1 MLFPDRIDY
10 KIAGDDFELPRMF
23 MAKQV
28 FSDTHIADIPAAVRK
43 AVESLKL
50 PDLRGLRIALTAGSR
65 GVANQALIL
74 RTVID
79 ILKEMGAKPFIVPG
93 MGSHGGATA
102 EGQLEVIHGYG
113 VTEEAMGVPILASM
127 DVVRLGETATGF
139 PVYCDRHAFEAD
151 YILPVHRVKPH
162 TDFKAEIESGICKM
176 LVIGLGKH
184 RGASHIHSLGF
195 PKFDKIIPEA
205 AQVFI
210 DSGKI
215 IGSVG
220 VVENAFDETMIIEG
234 MRPAAIVS
242 REKELL
248 VQAKNAM
255 PRFYM
260 DGIDVLLVEEIGK
273 NISGSGMDPNIT
285 GRPGLWLPGFET
297 TCPINRIIV
306 MGISALSHG
315 NATGLGGADLVTVDF
330 MKQADLGS
338 TYINGI
344 TARGLESSK
353 IPLVANNDREAL
365 QVALF
370 CCFGLDPANIRIAQ
384 ITNTL
389 LLSTI
394 LLSEA
399 YLPQIK
405 NDPRFEI
412 LSEPE
417 AMRFDANGRLARL
430 Q

>member
-23 MAKQV
+23 MAKQI

-43 AVESLKL
+43 AVASLNL
-50 PDLRGLRIALTAGSR
+50 PDLRDRRIALTAGSR

-74 RTVID
+74 RTVAD

-93 MGSHGGATA
+93 MGSHGGATV
-102 EGQLEVIHGYG
+102 EGQLEVMEGYG
-113 VTEEAMGVPILASM
+113 VTEETIGVPILASM
-127 DVVRLGETATGF
+127 DVVRLGETSDGF
-139 PVYCDRHAFEAD
+139 PVYCDRNASEAD
-151 YILPVHRVKPH
+151 FILPVHRIKPH
-162 TDFKAEIESGICKM
+162 SDFKGEIESGICKM

-184 RGASHIHSLGF
+184 RGATHIHSLGF
-195 PKFDKIIPEA
+195 PLFHKIIPEA

-210 DSGKI
+210 DSGKV

-234 MRPAAIVS
+234 MRPENIVS

-260 DGIDVLLVEEIGK
+260 DGIDILLVEEIGK
-273 NISGSGMDPNIT
+273 NISGCGMDPNIT

-297 TCPINRIIV
+297 TCPVKRIVV

-315 NATGLGGADLVTVDF
+315 NASGLGCADLVTVDF

-344 TARGLESSK
+344 TSRSLESTR
-353 IPLVANNDREAL
+353 IPVVANNDREAL
-365 QVALF
+365 QIALL

-430 Q
+430 G